1 MDDEVQWRQA
11 AKSFE
16 MDLIGSASG
25 EPNADPESFLGDAAL
40 GKNHCPASGGGQE
53 SISDT
58 EMAGG
63 RCREGS
69 PAVAQTSCDRD
80 RAGTAS
86 GRVIAAVSAST
97 EANDNGVSVLVRRLT
112 KWRVVEVSQIERWVF
127 SGSRVDAS
135 GRRY

>member
-25 EPNADPESFLGDAAL
+25 EPNADPGSFLGDAAP

-69 PAVAQTSCDRD
+69 PAVAKTSCDRD

-86 GRVIAAVSAST
+86 GRVIAAVSASP
-97 EANDNGVSVLVRRLT
+97 EANDNGESVLVRRLT